1 MKYNAYPCDMHFLYI
16 RKEFGAYDSVILGGS
31 GMDYTLYVCTDR
43 RLMSSPTIE
52 ESVEQAVIGGAGV
65 IQLRDKE
72 ASARQMYETAL
83 SLKRITDYYHVPLII
98 NDRVDI
104 AAAVDA
110 AGVHLGQ
117 SDMPLTAAR
126 RILGKDKI
134 IGVSA
139 ARVEEAVLAE
149 QEGADYLGVG
159 AMFVTGT
166 KTNTRPVSLELLTK
180 ICASVKIPV
189 VAIGGIK
196 EENAAQLVPTGIDG
210 FAVVSAVIA
219 QPDVAEAAR
228 RMRKIY
234 ENGIIR

>member
-1 MKYNAYPCDMHFLYI
+1 
-16 RKEFGAYDSVILGGS
+16 
-31 GMDYTLYVCTDR
+31 MDYTLYVCTDR
-43 RLMSSPTIE
+43 KLMSSPTME
-52 ESVEQAVIGGAGV
+52 ESVEQAIIGGASV

-72 ASARQMYETAL
+72 VSARQMYETAL
-83 SLKRITDYYHVPLII
+83 RIKQVTDQYNVPLII

-117 SDMPLTAAR
+117 SDLPVEAAR
-126 RILGKDKI
+126 KLLGKDKI

-139 ARVEEAVLAE
+139 ARVDEAKKAE
-149 QEGADYLGVG
+149 QDGADYLGVG

-166 KTNTRPVSLELLTK
+166 KTNTRPVTLELLTEIK
-180 ICASVKIPV
+180 HAVHIPV

-196 EENAAQLVPTGIDG
+196 EDNAAQLVPTGIDG
-210 FAVVSAVIA
+210 FAVVSAVVA
-219 QPDVAEAAR
+219 QPDVAKAAQ

-234 ENGIIR
+234 EGGRR